1 MTTFIDEVIFFSGY
15 VCSRHDV
22 LANGCCNVESSSTN
36 RYHCE
41 SCHDNGCCSIYEY
54 CISCCLQP
62 EKVLEYLTKAFNVF
76 QRLKIK
82 VIILYLHFMKMY
94 RKQSN
99 YYVGHFQLIQYL
111 VL

>member
-1 MTTFIDEVIFFSGY
+1 M
-15 VCSRHDV
+15 

-62 EKVLEYLTKAFNVF
+62 EKVLEYLIKAFNVF

-82 VIILYLHFMKMY
+82 VVCCLHVHFYENIQKAA
-94 RKQSN
+94 KLLGGSFSN
-99 YYVGHFQLIQYL
+99 ELPV
-111 VL
+111 